1 MATSTPSRL
10 DDITSDWLTEVLRA
24 ERAISADA
32 RVEAFERTDLGEGEG
47 FVGDIARLRLAYSAG
62 TGPATVIAKV
72 PTAVA
77 LNRATGK
84 SLGVYEREVRAY
96 DTLLPAVDVPRP
108 RAHAAIYDAAGDE
121 EAFLDQM
128 IKAERLP
135 IFLLRVVLRKV
146 QTDADV
152 PPCILLLEDLAEAEM
167 GNQVAGCDPAR
178 AAIALGELARLHA
191 AGWGDACPPLRHWFT
206 NGDIVPRLFHAQ
218 YKNNRRSFER
228 FAAARLSEHG
238 MAHVKAIRKTGLA
251 RITRLHAEAPRTIL
265 HGDFRLDNLFFAADG
280 SLAAIIDW
288 QTVNRGPGVLDVA
301 YFIAGSLPP
310 ETPEA
315 VIDELLEGYHDTLVT
330 AGVEDYPFERLL
342 ADYEEGLLL
351 LLHRMSG
358 LDQLEFGDDRGVALM
373 DSWFQRF
380 DARLQRVPL

>member
-32 RVEAFERTDLGEGEG
+32 RVEAFERTDLGDGEG

-108 RAHAAIYDAAGDE
+108 RAHAAIYDATGDE

-178 AAIALGELARLHA
+178 AAIALGVLARLHA

-315 VIDELLEGYHDTLVT
+315 MIDELLRGYHDTLVT
-330 AGVEDYPFERLL
+330 AGVGDYPFERLL

>member
-1 MATSTPSRL
+1 MATTTPSRL
-10 DDITSDWLTEVLRA
+10 DDITSDWLTEVLSS
-24 ERAISADA
+24 EGAISADA
-32 RVEAFERTDLGEGEG
+32 RIEAFERTDLGDGEG

-72 PTAVA
+72 PTAIA

-96 DTLLPAVDVPRP
+96 HTLLPDVDVPRP
-108 RAHAAIYDAAGDE
+108 RAHAAIYDATGDE

-152 PPCILLLEDLAEAEM
+152 PPCLLLEDLAEAEM

-178 AAIALGELARLHA
+178 AAIALGVLARLHA

-238 MAHVKAIRKTGLA
+238 MAHVKAIRKSGLA

-315 VIDELLEGYHDTLVT
+315 VIDELLRGYHDTLVT

>member
-32 RVEAFERTDLGEGEG
+32 RVEAFERTDLGDGEG

-108 RAHAAIYDAAGDE
+108 RAHAAIYDATGDE

-178 AAIALGELARLHA
+178 AAIALGVLARLHA

-315 VIDELLEGYHDTLVT
+315 MIDELLRGYHDTLVT
-330 AGVEDYPFERLL
+330 AGVADYPFERLL

>member
-1 MATSTPSRL
+1 MATTTPSRL
-10 DDITSDWLTEVLRA
+10 DDITSDWLTEVLSS
-24 ERAISADA
+24 EGAIGADA
-32 RVEAFERTDLGEGEG
+32 RIEAFERTDLGDGEG

-84 SLGVYEREVRAY
+84 SLGVYEREVRAC
-96 DTLLPAVDVPRP
+96 DTLLPDVDVPRP
-108 RAHAAIYDAAGDE
+108 RAHAAIYDATGFE

-178 AAIALGELARLHA
+178 AAIALGVLARLHA

-228 FAAARLSEHG
+228 FVAARLSEHG
-238 MAHVKAIRKTGLA
+238 MAHVKAIRKSGLA

-310 ETPEA
+310 ETPET
-315 VIDELLEGYHDTLVT
+315 VIDDLLRGYHDTLVT
-330 AGVEDYPFERLL
+330 AGVQDYPFERLL

-351 LLHRMSG
+351 ILHRMSG

>member
-1 MATSTPSRL
+1 MATTTPSRL
-10 DDITSDWLTEVLRA
+10 DDITSDWLTEVLRSEGA
-24 ERAISADA
+24 VSADA
-32 RVEAFERTDLGEGEG
+32 RIETFERTDLGDGEG

-96 DTLLPAVDVPRP
+96 DTLLPDVDVPRP
-108 RAHAAIYDAAGDE
+108 RAHAAIYNATGDE

-178 AAIALGELARLHA
+178 AAIALGVLARLHA

-228 FAAARLSEHG
+228 FAAARLGEHG

-251 RITRLHAEAPRTIL
+251 RISRLHAEAPRTIL

-315 VIDELLEGYHDTLVT
+315 VIDDLLRGYHDTLVT

-373 DSWFQRF
+373 DTWFQRF

>member
-32 RVEAFERTDLGEGEG
+32 RVEAFERTDLGDGEG

-108 RAHAAIYDAAGDE
+108 RAHAAIYDATGDE

-178 AAIALGELARLHA
+178 AAIALGVLARLHA

-315 VIDELLEGYHDTLVT
+315 MIDELLRGYHDTLVT

-358 LDQLEFGDDRGVALM
+358 LDQLEFGEDRGVALM

>member
-1 MATSTPSRL
+1 
-10 DDITSDWLTEVLRA
+10 
-24 ERAISADA
+24 
-32 RVEAFERTDLGEGEG
+32 
-47 FVGDIARLRLAYSAG
+47 
-62 TGPATVIAKV
+62 VIAKV

-108 RAHAAIYDAAGDE
+108 RAHAAIYDATGDE

-178 AAIALGELARLHA
+178 AAIALGVLARLHA

-315 VIDELLEGYHDTLVT
+315 MIDELLRGYHDTLVT

>member
-1 MATSTPSRL
+1 MATTTPSRL
-10 DDITSDWLTEVLRA
+10 DDITSDWLTAVLSS
-24 ERAISADA
+24 EGAISADA
-32 RVEAFERTDLGEGEG
+32 RIEAFERTDLGDGEG

-72 PTAVA
+72 PTAVP

-96 DTLLPAVDVPRP
+96 DTLLPDVDVPRP
-108 RAHAAIYDAAGDE
+108 RAHAAIYDATGEE

-135 IFLLRVVLRKV
+135 LFLLRVVLRKV

-178 AAIALGELARLHA
+178 AAIALGVLARLHA
-191 AGWGDACPPLRHWFT
+191 SGWGDACPPLRHWFT

-238 MAHVKAIRKTGLA
+238 MAHVKAIRKSGLA

-288 QTVNRGPGVLDVA
+288 QTVNRGPGVLDVV

-310 ETPEA
+310 DTPEA
-315 VIDELLEGYHDTLVT
+315 VIDDLLRGYHDTLVT

-351 LLHRMSG
+351 ILHRMSG

>member
-1 MATSTPSRL
+1 MATTTPRRL
-10 DDITSDWLTEVLRA
+10 DDITSDWLTDVLRA
-24 ERAISADA
+24 EGAIGAAA
-32 RVEAFERTDLGEGEG
+32 RIDGFERTDLGDGEG
-47 FVGDIARLRLAYSAG
+47 FVGDIARLRLDYSVG
-62 TGPATVIAKV
+62 TGPNTVIAKV

-96 DTLLPAVDVPRP
+96 NTLLPHVDAPRP
-108 RAHAAIYDAAGDE
+108 VAHAAIYEATGEE
-121 EAFLDQM
+121 EAFLEQL

-135 IFLLRVVLRKV
+135 LFLLRALLRKV

-152 PPCILLLEDLAEAEM
+152 PPCILLLEDLHESEM

-178 AAIALGELARLHA
+178 AAIALGVLARLHA
-191 AGWGDACPPLRHWFT
+191 SGWGDACPQMGHWFI

-218 YKNNRRSFER
+218 YRNNRRSFER
-228 FAAARLSEHG
+228 FAAERLSEHG

-251 RITRLHAEAPRTIL
+251 RITRLHDSAPRTIL

-288 QTVNRGPGVLDVA
+288 QTVNRGPGALDVA

-315 VIDELLEGYHDTLVT
+315 VIDDLLRSYHDALVT
-330 AGVEDYPFERLL
+330 TGVVDYSFERLL
-342 ADYEEGLLL
+342 ADYEEALLL

-358 LDQLEFGDDRGVALM
+358 LDQLEFGEDRGVALM
-373 DSWFQRF
+373 DTWFERF

>member
-1 MATSTPSRL
+1 MATPTPIRL
-10 DDITSDWLTEVLRA
+10 EDITSDWLTEVLCA
-24 ERAISADA
+24 EGTISADA
-32 RVEAFERTDLGEGEG
+32 RIDSIERTDLGDGEG
-47 FVGDIARLRLAYSAG
+47 FVGDIARLRLAYSVG
-62 TGPATVIAKV
+62 TGPDTIIAKV
-72 PTAVA
+72 PTAVE

-84 SLGVYEREVRAY
+84 SLGVYQREVRAY
-96 DTLLPAVDVPRP
+96 DTLLTNADVPRP
-108 RAHAAIYDAAGDE
+108 VVYAAIYEATGDE
-121 EAFLDQM
+121 EAFLEQM

-135 IFLLRVVLRKV
+135 LFLLRALLRKV

-152 PPCILLLEDLAEAEM
+152 PPCILLLEDLDEAEM
-167 GNQVAGCDPAR
+167 GDQVAGCNPVR
-178 AAIALGELARLHA
+178 AAIALGVLARFHA
-191 AGWGDACPPLRHWFT
+191 SGWGDACPPLRHWFT

-218 YKNNRRSFER
+218 YRNNRRSFER
-228 FAAARLSEHG
+228 FAAERLSEHG
-238 MAHVKAIRKTGLA
+238 MAHVRAIRKTGLA
-251 RITRLHAEAPRTIL
+251 RISRLHNGTPRTIL
-265 HGDFRLDNLFFAADG
+265 HGDFRLDNLFFAPDG

-310 ETPEA
+310 DTPEA
-315 VIDELLEGYHDTLVT
+315 VIDGLLRGYHDTLVT
-330 AGVEDYPFERLL
+330 AGVGDYTFERLV

-380 DARLQRVPL
+380 DARLQRVRL